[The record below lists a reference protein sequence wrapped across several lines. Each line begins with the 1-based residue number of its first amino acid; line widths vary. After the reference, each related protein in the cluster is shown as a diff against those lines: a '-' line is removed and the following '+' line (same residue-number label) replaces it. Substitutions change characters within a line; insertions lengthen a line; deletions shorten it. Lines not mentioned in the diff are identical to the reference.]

1 MYMHGRL
8 TILGSLLLALLSVA
22 ITGHGQSLGCGDFE
36 HHYGPFDYRTATK
49 KQRDLVERYHFT
61 QDVATLKKGAS
72 TTKIAGDI
80 SYTLL
85 AFPNHP
91 RALMAMSDL
100 ARRQHTRKPDGA
112 TYDVDCWFERA
123 IRFRPDDP
131 MVRYVLGIS
140 KLKDGVAS
148 EAVKQLDIAEKALP
162 DDPMVHYNL
171 GLAYL
176 DLKDYDKARA
186 EAQKAYDLGAQLPGL
201 RELLKKA
208 GKW

>member
-1 MYMHGRL
+1 MRYRMIFSGSVL
-8 TILGSLLLALLSVA
+8 VVLLGAAVSGQA
-22 ITGHGQSLGCGDFE
+22 QSLGCGDFE
-36 HHYGPFDYRTATK
+36 HHYGPFDYRTASK
-49 KQRDLVERYHFT
+49 KQRDLVERFHFT

-72 TTKIAGDI
+72 TSRIAGDI

-100 ARRQHTRKPDGA
+100 ARREHTRKPDGS

-140 KLKDGVAS
+140 KLKDDVPA
-148 EAVKQLDIAEKALP
+148 EAVKQLDIAEKAFP

-176 DLKDYDKARA
+176 DLKEYDKARG

-201 RELLKKA
+201 RELLKRA

>member
-1 MYMHGRL
+1 M
-8 TILGSLLLALLSVA
+8 LGVA
-22 ITGHGQSLGCGDFE
+22 IDGHAQSLGCGDFE

-49 KQRDLVERYHFT
+49 KQRDLVERFHFT
-61 QDVATLKKGAS
+61 QDVATLTKGAS

-100 ARRQHTRKPDGA
+100 ARRQKTRKPAGS

-140 KLKDGVAS
+140 KLKDGVPV
-148 EAVKQLDIAEKALP
+148 EAVKQLGIAEKALP
-162 DDPMVHYNL
+162 NDAMVHYNL

-176 DLKDYDKARA
+176 DLDDYDKARD
-186 EAQKAYDLGAQLPGL
+186 EAHRAYELGAQLPGL
-201 RELLKKA
+201 RNLLEKA

>member
-1 MYMHGRL
+1 MDMRGRL
-8 TILGSLLLALLSVA
+8 IFSGGVLVVLLGVA
-22 ITGHGQSLGCGDFE
+22 IAAQAQSLGCGDFE
-36 HHYGPFDYRTATK
+36 HHYGPFDYRTASK
-49 KQRDLVERYHFT
+49 KQRDLVERFHFT
-61 QDVATLKKGAS
+61 QDVASLKKGAS
-72 TTKIAGDI
+72 TSKIAGDI

-100 ARRQHTRKPDGA
+100 ARREHTRKPDGS

-140 KLKDGVAS
+140 KLKDGDAA
-148 EAVKQLDIAEKALP
+148 EAVKQLDIAEKAFP

-176 DLKDYDKARA
+176 DLKDYDKARSQ
-186 EAQKAYDLGAQLPGL
+186 AQRAYDLGAQLPGL